1 MVSRMDEDHDEQ
13 GQMQPGVLVI
23 VGSGP
28 GIGSHVAAQFAR
40 GGFRKVILMSRDRD
54 RLSVDAVV
62 VQSAA
67 PGVEVDIVPVDLSN
81 TSNVRRAMIEVD
93 RRIDGMRLECVV
105 YNASRVA
112 RTEVM
117 ALPSEALQHDMH
129 VSQHPCPPCR
139 TC

>member
-1 MVSRMDEDHDEQ
+1 MENGIADMGSDTEEDRQLPMEH
-13 GQMQPGVLVI
+13 GVLLI

-40 GGFRKVILMSRDRD
+40 GGFKRVVLMSRDRD

-81 TSNVRRAMIEVD
+81 TNNVRRALIEVD
-93 RRIDGMRLECVV
+93 RRIDGTRLECVV

-117 ALPSEALQHDMH
+117 ALPVEDLQHDMH
-129 VSQHPCPPCR
+129 VSQA
-139 TC
+139 